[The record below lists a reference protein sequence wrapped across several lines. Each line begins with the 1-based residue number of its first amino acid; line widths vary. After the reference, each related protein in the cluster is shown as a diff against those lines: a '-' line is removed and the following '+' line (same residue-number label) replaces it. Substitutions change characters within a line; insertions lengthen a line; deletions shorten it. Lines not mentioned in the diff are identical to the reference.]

1 MIDGGTDLDIEAAI
15 QNIQEA
21 EVVCVYFPAFNQT
34 LLVDARTA
42 PNVAPLMAVVPMVR
56 TAADR
61 IRSLRRLRPQLPRPD
76 SITMIPWG
84 RRVRSLVDCGLWE
97 QLLVRVEGADPADM
111 SPEDCMVRLRGME
124 LSEFRDAI
132 IGRAYQSIWSRADA
146 KKRLDD

>member
-1 MIDGGTDLDIEAAI
+1 MIDSGSDLDLEAAI

-21 EVVCVYFPAFNQT
+21 EVISVYFPTFSQT

-42 PNVAPLMAVVPMVR
+42 PNVRPLMAVVPMTR
-56 TAADR
+56 TPADR

-84 RRVRSLVDCGLWE
+84 RRVGSLIECGLW
-97 QLLVRVEGADPADM
+97 QHLLARVEDVECAD
-111 SPEDCMVRLRGME
+111 ECMKRLRALE
-124 LSEFRDAI
+124 LAEFRDAI

-146 KKRLDD
+146 KRLDD

>member
-1 MIDGGTDLDIEAAI
+1 MIDGGSDLDIEAAI
-15 QNIQEA
+15 QNIREA
-21 EVVCVYFPAFNQT
+21 EVICVYFPAFNQT

-42 PNVAPLMAVVPMVR
+42 QNVAPLMAVVPMVR

-61 IRSLRRLRPQLPRPD
+61 IRSLRRLRPQLPRPE

-84 RRVRSLVDCGLWE
+84 RRVHSLMDCGLWE
-97 QLLVRVEGADPADM
+97 QLLARVEDDACAA
-111 SPEDCMVRLRGME
+111 DCMRRLRSME

-146 KKRLDD
+146 RKPLDES

>member
-42 PNVAPLMAVVPMVR
+42 PNVAPLMAMVR

-84 RRVRSLVDCGLWE
+84 RRVLSLVDCGLWAN
-97 QLLVRVEGADPADM
+97 LLARVEDDECA
-111 SPEDCMVRLRGME
+111 EDCMRRLHSME
-124 LSEFRDAI
+124 LAEFRDAI
-132 IGRAYQSIWSRADA
+132 VGRSYQSIWSRADA
-146 KKRLDD
+146 QHVDEA

>member
-84 RRVRSLVDCGLWE
+84 RRVHSLIDCGLWVN
-97 QLLVRVEGADPADM
+97 LLARVEDDACAEG
-111 SPEDCMVRLRGME
+111 CMRRLRSME

-132 IGRAYQSIWSRADA
+132 VGRSYQSIWSRADA
-146 KKRLDD
+146 KRVDEA

>member
-1 MIDGGTDLDIEAAI
+1 MIDGGSDLDIAAAI

-21 EVVCVYFPAFNQT
+21 EVICVYFSAFNQT

-42 PNVAPLMAVVPMVR
+42 PNVGPMMAVVPMVR

-61 IRSLRRLRPQLPRPD
+61 IRSLRRLRPQLPRPE

-84 RRVRSLVDCGLWE
+84 RRVSSLVDCGLWPP
-97 QLLVRVEGADPADM
+97 LLARLGDAAGAEA
-111 SPEDCMVRLRGME
+111 CMTRLRAME

-132 IGRAYQSIWSRADA
+132 IGRAYQSIWSRSDA
-146 KKRLDD
+146 KRQIDEA

>member
-1 MIDGGTDLDIEAAI
+1 MIDSGSDLDIEAAI

-42 PNVAPLMAVVPMVR
+42 PNVGPMMAVVPMVR

-61 IRSLRRLRPQLPRPD
+61 IRSLRRLRPQLPRPE

-84 RRVRSLVDCGLWE
+84 RRVHSLVGCGLWPH
-97 QLLVRVEGADPADM
+97 LLARVGDIACAE
-111 SPEDCMVRLRGME
+111 ECMKRLRAME
-124 LSEFRDAI
+124 LTEFRDAI

-146 KKRLDD
+146 KRQIDES

>member
-1 MIDGGTDLDIEAAI
+1 MIDGGSDLDLEAAI

-42 PNVAPLMAVVPMVR
+42 PNVGPMMAVVPMVR

-84 RRVRSLVDCGLWE
+84 RRVHSLVDCGLWPH
-97 QLLVRVEGADPADM
+97 LVARGGDEACA
-111 SPEDCMVRLRGME
+111 EDCMTRLRSME

-146 KKRLDD
+146 RKPRDE

>member
-84 RRVRSLVDCGLWE
+84 RRVHSLIECGLWAN
-97 QLLVRVEGADPADM
+97 LLARVEDDECA
-111 SPEDCMVRLRGME
+111 EECMRRLRSME
-124 LSEFRDAI
+124 LTEFRDAI
-132 IGRAYQSIWSRADA
+132 VGRSYQSIWSRTDA
-146 KKRLDD
+146 KRVDEA

>member
-1 MIDGGTDLDIEAAI
+1 MIDGGSDLDLEAAI
-15 QNIQEA
+15 QNIREA
-21 EVVCVYFPAFNQT
+21 EVICVYFPAFNQT

-42 PNVAPLMAVVPMVR
+42 PNVAPMMAVVPMVR

-84 RRVRSLVDCGLWE
+84 RRVHSLVDCGLWE
-97 QLLVRVEGADPADM
+97 QLVARAEDDEGA
-111 SPEDCMVRLRGME
+111 EDCMRRLCSME

-132 IGRAYQSIWSRADA
+132 IGRAYQSLWSRADA
-146 KKRLDD
+146 KKRRDD

>member
-1 MIDGGTDLDIEAAI
+1 MIDGGSDLDIEAAI
-15 QNIQEA
+15 QNAREA
-21 EVVCVYFPAFNQT
+21 EVICVYFPAFNQT

-42 PNVAPLMAVVPMVR
+42 PNVGPMMAVVPMVR

-61 IRSLRRLRPQLPRPD
+61 IRSLRRLRPQLPRPE

-84 RRVRSLVDCGLWE
+84 RRVHSLVDTGLWE
-97 QLLVRVEGADPADM
+97 QLVARVEDAENAG
-111 SPEDCMVRLRGME
+111 DCLDRLRSME

-132 IGRAYQSIWSRADA
+132 IGRAYQSLWSRADA